1 MHPNRVGTSIMR
13 FTARLLCAALALS
26 VSPAGSQ
33 PFPTRQITL
42 VVPFAA
48 GGSNDVIA
56 RVIGARLQKAFGQPV
71 VIENQSGASGS
82 IGVTRVAKAEPD
94 GYTLIVISSTFT
106 INAVLQ
112 AKQSFDAQASFAP
125 VALLG
130 RSPLVLA
137 TAPTIPVKSPADF
150 LAYARANK
158 GKLNYGSAGNGSIN
172 QIGAEML
179 KSAAA
184 IDLTHV
190 PYRGVPLA
198 LNDLIAGQ
206 VHVIVGSMPAMMAQI
221 LGGKVTGIAVTSR
234 RRSIALPD
242 LPTLDESIA
251 PGYELYQWW
260 AVLAPAATPAT
271 TIGTLN
277 SAIDK
282 ALEDDEVKAAFARE
296 GAEVT
301 PGPPADLKS
310 LIADE
315 ISRWRKLAAE
325 GRIHAE

>member
-1 MHPNRVGTSIMR
+1 MTSPLRIL
-13 FTARLLCAALALS
+13 AAALAFLAG
-26 VSPAGSQ
+26 PAWAQ
-33 PFPTRQITL
+33 QFPSRQITL

-82 IGVTRVAKAEPD
+82 IGVARVAKSERD
-94 GYTLIVISSTFT
+94 GYTLVVISSTFT

-112 AKQSFDAQASFAP
+112 SKQSFDAQASFAP
-125 VALLG
+125 VALVG
-130 RSPLVLA
+130 RSPLMLA
-137 TAPTIPVKSPADF
+137 TAPSVPVKTPAEF
-150 LAYARANK
+150 LAYARANP

-172 QIGAEML
+172 QIGAELL
-179 KSAAA
+179 KSAAK

-206 VHVIVGSMPAMMAQI
+206 VHVIVGSMPAMMTQV
-221 LGGKVTGIAVTSR
+221 LGGKVTGLAVTSKY
-234 RRSIALPD
+234 RSIAFPD

-260 AVLAPAATPAT
+260 GILAPAGTPAAT
-271 TIGTLN
+271 VSTLN
-277 SAIDK
+277 AAINAALDTEELK
-282 ALEDDEVKAAFARE
+282 AILARE

-301 PGPPADLKS
+301 PGPPSDLKL
-310 LIADE
+310 LISEE
-315 ISRWRKLAAE
+315 ISRWKKLAAE

>member
-1 MHPNRVGTSIMR
+1 MTS
-13 FTARLLCAALALS
+13 ALRLLTAALVFFAG
-26 VSPAGSQ
+26 PACAQ
-33 PFPTRQITL
+33 QFPSRQITL

-82 IGVTRVAKAEPD
+82 IGVTRVAKSEPD
-94 GYTLIVISSTFT
+94 GHTLVVISSTFT

-112 AKQSFDAQASFAP
+112 TKQSFDAQASFAP
-125 VALLG
+125 VASVG
-130 RSPLVLA
+130 RSPLMLA
-137 TAPTIPVKSPADF
+137 TAPTIPVKTPAEF
-150 LAYARANK
+150 LAFARANP
-158 GKLNYGSAGNGSIN
+158 GKLNYGSAGNGSIS
-172 QIGAEML
+172 QIGAELL

-206 VHVIVGSMPAMMAQI
+206 VHVIVGSMPAMMTQV
-221 LGGKVTGIAVTSR
+221 LGGKVTGLAVTSK
-234 RRSIALPD
+234 RRSIAFPD
-242 LPTLDESIA
+242 LPTLDETIA

-260 AVLAPAATPAT
+260 GVLAPAGTPAAT
-271 TIGTLN
+271 VATLN
-277 SAIDK
+277 AAINAALDTEELK
-282 ALEDDEVKAAFARE
+282 AILARE

-301 PGPPADLKS
+301 PGPPSDLKS
-310 LIADE
+310 LITEE
-315 ISRWRKLAAE
+315 ISRWKKLAAE

>member
-1 MHPNRVGTSIMR
+1 MTFASR
-13 FTARLLCAALALS
+13 FFAAAL
-26 VSPAGSQ
+26 VFCAGPTCAQ
-33 PFPTRQITL
+33 RFPSRQITL

-82 IGVTRVAKAEPD
+82 IGVARVAKSEPD
-94 GYTLIVISSTFT
+94 GHTLVVISSTFT

-112 AKQSFDAQASFAP
+112 SKQSFDAQTSFAP
-125 VALLG
+125 VALVG
-130 RSPLVLA
+130 RSPLMLA
-137 TAPTIPVKSPADF
+137 TAPGVPVKTPAEF
-150 LAYARANK
+150 LAYARANP

-172 QIGAEML
+172 QIGAELL

-184 IDLTHV
+184 IDLAHV

-198 LNDLIAGQ
+198 LNDLIAG
-206 VHVIVGSMPAMMAQI
+206 HLHAIVGSMPAMMTQVLA
-221 LGGKVTGIAVTSR
+221 GKVTGIAVTSK
-234 RRSIALPD
+234 RRSSAFPE

-260 AVLAPAATPAT
+260 GILAPAGTPAAAVT
-271 TIGTLN
+271 ELN
-277 SAIDK
+277 AAINAALDADELK
-282 ALEDDEVKAAFARE
+282 AILARE

-301 PGPPADLKS
+301 PGPPSDLKS
-310 LIADE
+310 LISEE
-315 ISRWRKLAAE
+315 IFALEEACGRGQNSR
-325 GRIHAE
+325 

>member
-13 FTARLLCAALALS
+13 FTARLLCTALALS

-56 RVIGARLQKAFGQPV
+56 RVVGARLQKAFGQPV

-106 INAVLQ
+106 IDAVLQ

-282 ALEDDEVKAAFARE
+282 ALEDDQVKAAFARE

-301 PGPPADLKS
+301 PGAPADLKS
-310 LIADE
+310 LIAEE

>member
-1 MHPNRVGTSIMR
+1 MTSALR
-13 FTARLLCAALALS
+13 FLAVVLCFF
-26 VSPAGSQ
+26 AGSACAQ
-33 PFPTRQITL
+33 QFPSRQITL

-82 IGVTRVAKAEPD
+82 IGVARVAKSEPD
-94 GYTLIVISSTFT
+94 GHTLVVVSSTFT

-112 AKQSFDAQASFAP
+112 SKQSFDAQASFAP
-125 VALLG
+125 VALVG
-130 RSPLVLA
+130 RSPLMLA
-137 TAPTIPVKSPADF
+137 TAPTVPVKTPAEF
-150 LAYARANK
+150 LAYTHANP

-172 QIGAEML
+172 QIGAELL

-198 LNDLIAGQ
+198 LNDLIAGH
-206 VHVIVGSMPAMMAQI
+206 VHAIVGSMPAMMTQVLA
-221 LGGKVTGIAVTSR
+221 GKVTGLAVTSK
-234 RRSIALPD
+234 RRSSAFPD

-260 AVLAPAATPAT
+260 GILAPAGTPPAT
-271 TIGTLN
+271 VMELN
-277 SAIDK
+277 AAINAALDTDELK
-282 ALEDDEVKAAFARE
+282 AILARE
-296 GAEVT
+296 GTEVT
-301 PGPPADLKS
+301 PGPPSDLKS
-310 LIADE
+310 LITEE
-315 ISRWRKLAAE
+315 ISRWKKLAAE

>member
-1 MHPNRVGTSIMR
+1 MTFALR
-13 FTARLLCAALALS
+13 FFAAAL
-26 VSPAGSQ
+26 VSFAGPACAQ
-33 PFPTRQITL
+33 QFPSRQITL

-56 RVIGARLQKAFGQPV
+56 RVIGARLQRAFGQPV

-82 IGVTRVAKAEPD
+82 IGVTRVAKSEPD
-94 GYTLIVISSTFT
+94 GHTLVVISSTFT

-112 AKQSFDAQASFAP
+112 SKQSFDAQASFAP
-125 VALLG
+125 VALVG
-130 RSPLVLA
+130 RSPLMLA
-137 TAPTIPVKSPADF
+137 TAPSMPVKSPAEF
-150 LAYARANK
+150 LAYARANP

-172 QIGAEML
+172 QIGAELL

-198 LNDLIAGQ
+198 LNDLIAGH
-206 VHVIVGSMPAMMAQI
+206 VHAIVGSMPAMMTQI
-221 LGGKVTGIAVTSR
+221 LAGKVTGIAVTSK
-234 RRSIALPD
+234 RRSIAFPD

-260 AVLAPAATPAT
+260 GILAPAGTPAAT
-271 TIGTLN
+271 VAELN
-277 SAIDK
+277 AAINMALDTDELK
-282 ALEDDEVKAAFARE
+282 AILARE

-301 PGPPADLKS
+301 PGPPSDLKA
-310 LIADE
+310 LISGE
-315 ISRWRKLAAE
+315 ISRWRKLAAD